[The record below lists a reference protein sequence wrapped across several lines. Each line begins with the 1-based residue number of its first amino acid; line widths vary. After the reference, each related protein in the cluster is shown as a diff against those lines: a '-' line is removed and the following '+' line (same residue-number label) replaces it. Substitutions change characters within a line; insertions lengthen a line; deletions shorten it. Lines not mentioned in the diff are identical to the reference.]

1 MTVANAREIGLPVSP
16 DMPEMVYQLMA
27 FYPQPVRRS
36 LGVEYIPEPRS
47 EPGGKKGQ

>member
-1 MTVANAREIGLPVSP
+1 LPVTP

-27 FYPQPVRRS
+27 LYPQPVRRS

-47 EPGGKKGQ
+47 DPGGKKGQ